1 MNKRYLLLLASLFF
15 FSGCSSDETVVQ
27 GYIEGDLIYQSS
39 SQSGTLQALA
49 VHRGQT
55 VKTGDLLFTLDPY
68 PQSLQF
74 EQAQAELASAEATLH
89 DMELGLRPDEIKEI
103 EADIAS
109 TKAAINYYQKEVKR
123 YENLSQLNYAPKSA
137 YDEKYYQYHQN
148 KAQLE
153 RLQASLDLAHLGNR
167 EYVIAAQKELIEA
180 NQKNVA
186 SMGWNVS
193 QKTISSAGDG
203 IIVDTYYKPGE
214 WVNAGQAVTSL
225 QTPENVFIIFFVGE
239 AQLAQVHIG
248 DTVMVKR
255 DNDQKSVPATVT
267 YISSEAEYTPPVIYS
282 ESMRKK
288 LVYEIRASF
297 NNDIALQFHPGQPVD
312 VTLHGE

>member
-1 MNKRYLLLLASLFF
+1 M
-15 FSGCSSDETVVQ
+15 
-27 GYIEGDLIYQSS
+27 IYQSS
-39 SQSGTLQALA
+39 SQSGTLQTLA
-49 VHRGQT
+49 IHRGQT

-68 PQSLQF
+68 PQSLQL
-74 EQAQAELASAEATLH
+74 EQAQAELAGAEATLH

-109 TKAAINYYQKEVKR
+109 TKAAIDYYQKEVKR
-123 YENLSQLNYAPKSA
+123 YESLAQLNYAPKST

-153 RLQASLDLAHLGNR
+153 RLQASLNLGHLGNR
-167 EYVIAAQKELIEA
+167 EYVIATQKEAIDA

-186 SMGWNVS
+186 SMQWNVS
-193 QKTISSAGDG
+193 QKTVSSAGDG
-203 IIVDTYYKPGE
+203 IIVDTYYQPGE

-225 QTPENVFIIFFVGE
+225 QTPENVYVIFFVGE
-239 AQLAQVHIG
+239 AELSRLHIG

-255 DNDQKSVPATVT
+255 DNHQKPVSATVS
-267 YISSEAEYTPPVIYS
+267 YMSSEAEYTPPVIYS

-288 LVYEIRASF
+288 LVYEIKASF
-297 NNDIALQFHPGQPVD
+297 NNDIALEFHPGQPVD
-312 VTLHGE
+312 VTFHGE

>member
-1 MNKRYLLLLASLFF
+1 MKKRCFMLLAPVFF

-39 SQSGTLQALA
+39 SQSGTLQTLA
-49 VHRGQT
+49 IHRGQA

-68 PQSLQF
+68 PESLQF

-123 YENLSQLNYAPKSA
+123 YQSLSQLNYAPKSA

-153 RLQASLDLAHLGNR
+153 RLQASLDLGHLGNR
-167 EYVIAAQKELIEA
+167 EYVIAAQKETIQATE
-180 NQKNVA
+180 KNVA
-186 SMGWNVS
+186 SMQWNLS
-193 QKTISSAGDG
+193 QKTVLSAGEG
-203 IIVDTYYKPGE
+203 MIVDTYYKPGE

-225 QTPENVFIIFFVGE
+225 QTPENVYAIFFVGE
-239 AQLAQVHIG
+239 VELAQLHIG
-248 DTVMVKR
+248 DTVTVKR
-255 DNDQKSVPATVT
+255 DNDQKALPATIS

-297 NNDIALQFHPGQPVD
+297 NKNVALEFHPGQPVD
-312 VTLHGE
+312 VRFHGK